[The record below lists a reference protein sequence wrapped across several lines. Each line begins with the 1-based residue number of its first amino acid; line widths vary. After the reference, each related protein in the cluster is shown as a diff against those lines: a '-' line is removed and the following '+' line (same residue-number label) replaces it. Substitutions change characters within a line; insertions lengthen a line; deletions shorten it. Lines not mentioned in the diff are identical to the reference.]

1 MMAIVRVGGVVDAIS
16 GTLGSVVFAN
26 TANGTVAKRY
36 PSKVRQ
42 QSKEQLRQRATVKSL
57 QGRWHF
63 LSDDLRLQW
72 ATAAR
77 EYAAVNSLGVQ
88 STITAYQ
95 LFLKVNAS
103 LPNAPTVYR
112 ARPPNMVSSNQPTG
126 ISLVSQQA
134 AATVLTFSDVPNDVF
149 NWLILFG
156 SQPVSLNPRAHW
168 SYWRRFYFSLEVTS
182 PLNITA
188 AWSAFFSPP
197 RRYQR
202 IAVKIVHRTTYK
214 LTSVPIIVTAEVSA
228 P

>member
-1 MMAIVRVGGVVDAIS
+1 MAIVRIGGAIDAIS
-16 GTLGSVVFAN
+16 GTLGSIVFAN
-26 TANGTVAKRY
+26 TTNGTVAKRR
-36 PSKVRQ
+36 PTKVNQ
-42 QSKEQLRQRATVKSL
+42 QSQSQLRQRATLKSL
-57 QGRWHF
+57 QRRWAF

-77 EYAAVNSLGVQ
+77 EYPAVNALGVQ

-103 LPNAPTVYR
+103 LPNAPEVYR
-112 ARPPNMVSSNQPTG
+112 ARPPNMRASNQPTG

-134 AATVLTFSDVPNDVF
+134 GATVLTFAGIPNDVF

-156 SQPVSLNPRAHW
+156 SQPTSPNPRAHW
-168 SYWRRFYFSLEVTS
+168 SYWRRFFFSLEVTS
-182 PLNITA
+182 PLDITDEWA
-188 AWSAFFSPP
+188 DFLSPP
-197 RRYQR
+197 RRYQQ
-202 IAVKIVHRTTYK
+202 IAVKVVHRTTYL